1 MRTVRGVV
9 RARRDELHGVS
20 AEDGQV
26 PDVLLP
32 YRQRPSVI
40 GIGLGPVTQ
49 LVTTK
54 GILGRCCRREAVRQ
68 TYGSFLHLQ
77 CSKQAPYSEED
88 AAGVIAGNEDRG
100 RRCGFEGADTVPFRR
115 RL

>member
-32 YRQRPSVI
+32 YRQRPAVI
-40 GIGLGPVTQ
+40 RIGLGPVTQ

-54 GILGRCCRREAVRQ
+54 GILGRCCYREAVRQ
-68 TYGSFLHLQ
+68 THCSSLHLQ
-77 CSKQAPYSEED
+77 GSKQAPYAEED
-88 AAGVIAGNEDRG
+88 AARVIAGHEDRKS
-100 RRCGFEGADTVPFRR
+100 VV
-115 RL
+115 